1 MCGNGRT
8 EGAGVPMTR
17 CYLCTRSTP
26 AGRIGEASVC
36 VDCAAE
42 LFADLIQEA
51 EKEDRERMRTPKPD
65 YG

>member
-1 MCGNGRT
+1 
-8 EGAGVPMTR
+8 MTR